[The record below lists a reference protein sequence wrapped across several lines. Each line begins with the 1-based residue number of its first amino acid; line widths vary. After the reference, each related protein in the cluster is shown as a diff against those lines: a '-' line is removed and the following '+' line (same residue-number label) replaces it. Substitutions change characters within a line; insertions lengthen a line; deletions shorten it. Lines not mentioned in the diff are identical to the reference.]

1 MNFPA
6 VVVSWPLFA
15 LFVRWSAASVPHQRK
30 SVPER
35 CTYCLSGWCWWNS
48 SCTKEIAFGSFVL
61 WLASYSFGN
70 RDLYPAHRIH
80 YCQLRSGKQRFII
93 AIYAPVTVR
102 GAVNLLSHFRIPT
115 SRSHAL
121 CTYLKSRALSGGRMD
136 QHSKWIFEP
145 FASLSRLGIF
155 LLLLLSWRCPS
166 YYVQSHINS
175 GVGSYYV

>member
-93 AIYAPVTVR
+93 AIYAPVTVHR
-102 GAVNLLSHFRIPT
+102 AVNLLNHFRIPT

-121 CTYLKSRALSGGRMD
+121 CTYFIWNAGHFLVEGWTNIQSGFLSHSPVCPGMVSSFSSSYLGGVRLTMSD
-136 QHSKWIFEP
+136 LI
-145 FASLSRLGIF
+145 LS
-155 LLLLLSWRCPS
+155 
-166 YYVQSHINS
+166 VE
-175 GVGSYYV
+175 